1 MKKYSITSKYTAAV
15 PRSQR
20 RKNVEGRGVVAG
32 YSAGGGSG
40 VDRSYVD
47 ANFVTLATEQVVT
60 AHKDFAAGIS
70 MYGIPWEYDVER
82 DAWTINGNVIITKG
96 LATYSTLNEDD
107 VLSVFDG
114 LPIDSQTIVWEN
126 GVLRVNSEMIGGL
139 DEDALKDYLDFNK
152 YATQKWVSD
161 QKYVSE
167 DALGEKFVTIDTE
180 QTITGLKDFTGGFK
194 INSVP
199 ISYNAE
205 KNAIILP
212 TNVIIEGGLATYSTF
227 NNENIISVYDGL
239 PIDGTTIYWS
249 VDANG
254 DKILKAATGSG
265 TGGGIDESQLE
276 DYLTT
281 NGYATQTW
289 VTNKG
294 YALQSSLTAV
304 DNRLKSVETFF
315 ATDDTDSYVNKWDE
329 IVTFLNA
336 VEGDTLDDIL
346 STKFDKEDFTY
357 SNIKSTLGIYNW
369 ALASSKPSY
378 SYSEIS
384 GRPTALSDLEDDIL
398 EGKYLPLTGG
408 TTTGN
413 ITVKKTGG
421 ATFYA
426 NNGKDSVGLQNHT
439 NCGIY
444 YIAQSPLPTGYAS
457 TGWLLGFNKERTG
470 AWFTTSLAVGNT
482 GANTSY
488 KLYVNGATR
497 IAGQLSTTTS
507 SDRRLKENIRKA
519 DVGMYLRSLGGA
531 FAFEYISEEVERDEF
546 YSGTHIGFIYQNIK
560 SSLLSSMCIEREDG
574 YGSLNYL
581 HSDYLGLLGAAAINH
596 EDRLA
601 KLEKRVE
608 QLEKE

>member
-20 RKNVEGRGVVAG
+20 RKNVEGRSVVAG

-40 VDRSYVD
+40 VGRSYVD

-70 MYGIPWEYDVER
+70 IYGIPWEYDVER
-82 DAWTINGNVIITKG
+82 DAWTIKGNVIITKG
-96 LATYSTLNEDD
+96 LATYSALKEDD

-114 LPIDSQTIVWEN
+114 LPIDNETLQWQETEN
-126 GVLRVNSEMIGGL
+126 GKILVAVGGGSGGGL
-139 DEDALKDYLDFNK
+139 DEDKLQDYLDEK
-152 YATQKWVSD
+152 
-161 QKYVSE
+161 KYV
-167 DALGEKFVTIDTE
+167 TE
-180 QTITGLKDFTGGFK
+180 
-194 INSVP
+194 S
-199 ISYNAE
+199 
-205 KNAIILP
+205 
-212 TNVIIEGGLATYSTF
+212 
-227 NNENIISVYDGL
+227 
-239 PIDGTTIYWS
+239 
-249 VDANG
+249 
-254 DKILKAATGSG
+254 
-265 TGGGIDESQLE
+265 
-276 DYLTT
+276 
-281 NGYATQTW
+281 W
-289 VTNKG
+289 VTGKN

-346 STKFDKEDFTY
+346 STKFDKSDFTY
-357 SNIKSTLGIYNW
+357 SNIKSTLGIYSW
-369 ALASSKPSY
+369 ALASTKPSY

-398 EGKYLPLTGG
+398 SGKYLSLQGG
-408 TTTGN
+408 TTSGN
-413 ITVKKTGG
+413 ITVEYSGG
-421 ATFYA
+421 ATFWA
-426 NNGKDSVGLQNHT
+426 SNGSDKIGLQNHS
-439 NCGIY
+439 NCGLY
-444 YIAQSPLPTGYAS
+444 YSKGTTSNTSQ
-457 TGWLLGFNKERTG
+457 WLLGFNSSRTG

-482 GANTSY
+482 SATSSY

-581 HSDYLGLLGAAAINH
+581 HPDYLGLLGAAAISH
-596 EDRLA
+596 EDEIKILKRRIA
-601 KLEKRVE
+601 KLEKMLNNNTIE
-608 QLEKE
+608 